1 MMNHGLI
8 RTFEMYI
15 LFIENNLAKM
25 QLIQHFLPMNKLQ
38 CCQYKKQLED
48 LKKKYPKKNYL
59 LRTQI
64 QKNLGSKCV

>member
-48 LKKKYPKKNYL
+48 LKKKISQEKLPIKNTNTKKF
-59 LRTQI
+59 R
-64 QKNLGSKCV
+64 